1 MYFQPEQNI
10 IYGCLNPLYHN
21 QNFQI
26 APRIPYKGNFRR
38 YWHNYKMK
46 NQEHKEPCSW
56 FLCFQGPIH
65 HSDIPDVLTVTL
77 SPNFTQF
84 QFFKFVSILNRC
96 ILRRE
101 WAWVGFSLTSLLT
114 AFRYSGIHYQQLSE
128 TGEGTNLKLSLF
140 GTLWVAKIFWVI
152 ITLAAMNAILI
163 QIKVRFSTQ

>member
-1 MYFQPEQNI
+1 MVSVFSRTYS
-10 IYGCLNPLYHN
+10 
-21 QNFQI
+21 
-26 APRIPYKGNFRR
+26 A
-38 YWHNYKMK
+38 
-46 NQEHKEPCSW
+46 
-56 FLCFQGPIH
+56 IH

-77 SPNFTQF
+77 SPNFSHL

-96 ILRRE
+96 ILRRA

-114 AFRYSGIHYQQLSE
+114 AFRYSGIHYQQLSK
-128 TGEGTNLKLSLF
+128 TGEGTTLKLSFF